1 MGECGLGKNSN
12 GIWCGR
18 LFGTGEAD
26 RERKRR
32 LPGTEQIVQMAYEAY
47 KAGAISS
54 KEYGKIY
61 ATCMEYAYPK

>member
-1 MGECGLGKNSN
+1 MERIATGYGAADYLEQAKQ
-12 GIWCGR
+12 IGR
-18 LFGTGEAD
+18 EKGDCPELS
-26 RERKRR
+26 K
-32 LPGTEQIVQMAYEAY
+32 LCKMAYEAY